1 VVVALTRTSTDVTY
15 KSSAGGEDYY
25 FIVVMDQ
32 QSNVSVRNI
41 RSPTG
46 LIVDANTTVPKDVQ
60 TDMATA
66 IGQVEDLVAQTS
78 AVNGN
83 LVYAAEVTKAV
94 VFATAMANTNYR
106 VVFSTT
112 DFIAVRV
119 TNKAT
124 TGFTVETNVTYTG
137 TVGYDVFV

>member
-1 VVVALTRTSTDVTY
+1 MALTRTSTDVTY
-15 KSSAGGEDYY
+15 KSSAGGQDYY
-25 FIVVMDQ
+25 FIIVMDQ

-60 TDMATA
+60 TDVTTA

-83 LVYAAEVTKAV
+83 LTYTAEVTKAV

-106 VVFSTT
+106 VVFSTN